1 MTSTQQ
7 CEHAQVIVTPTGS
20 ELLPGGV
27 NHGKYVKESR
37 VQWSLKATVQSR
49 GPNGGLYIKGDKDAR
64 SQDVFRGVL
73 LQDRVGLWP
82 RNVRA

>member
-7 CEHAQVIVTPTGS
+7 CEHAQVIVAPTGS

-49 GPNGGLYIKGDKDAR
+49 GPNGGLYIKGDKDAPKTSSVVSYYR
-64 SQDVFRGVL
+64 T
-73 LQDRVGLWP
+73 GL
-82 RNVRA
+82 VYGQEM